1 MISFCRPL
9 NPFPVFAFNSSFSQ
23 KINLERG
30 ELRQKNKDALKRKE
44 ELNDM
49 LGAKQM
55 EIAKIRGETEKLI
68 NDFNA
73 RLVVGV
79 GSWTHGFVGIG

>member
-1 MISFCRPL
+1 M
-9 NPFPVFAFNSSFSQ
+9 
-23 KINLERG
+23 ERG

-55 EIAKIRGETEKLI
+55 EIAKIRGETEKII

-73 RLVVGV
+73 RLGLGLIVLLELVN
-79 GSWTHGFVGIG
+79 SFNGFNGRTPTSKLVR